1 MDVGKDEE
9 FTIST
14 QGAGGQGQ
22 LEVKITS
29 PSRRPIP
36 CKLESDAAN
45 EVHTVKYM
53 PPEEGPYRVEVGY
66 DGNPVPGSPFVVDA
80 VLPPDPTKVRS
91 TCRLRRQITL
101 SPHAVKVTGAVLLCR
116 SRKSFNMKVLI
127 YLVFQ
132 VKLRKYRFGNSRS
145 VKYRYLCT

>member
-9 FTIST
+9 FSIST
-14 QGAGGQGQ
+14 QGAGGQGH

-53 PPEEGPYRVEVGY
+53 PPEEGPYRVEVSY

-80 VLPPDPTKVRS
+80 VLPPDPTKVS
-91 TCRLRRQITL
+91 GTCCLTDSVSL
-101 SPHAVKVTGAVLLCR
+101 SPHAVKVTSVGLVCR
-116 SRKSFNMKVLI
+116 SSKSFYPKVMF
-127 YLVFQ
+127 YLF
-132 VKLRKYRFGNSRS
+132 FF
-145 VKYRYLCT
+145 